1 MGDGDGRGKG
11 GAWAL
16 ASWKGVWGTFVTSD
30 ASCRAEILVLGSVQ
44 GRLSCRCPVPASAV
58 PVRVRRSSVSQP
70 LLLVSDCSEL
80 ELASITSLAS
90 VTVWLRP
97 RFGGDVVV
105 FVVRSRDLFPS
116 RDAPLDA
123 LVSLSTSP
131 TGCTLPL
138 PRPHPPGR

>member
-1 MGDGDGRGKG
+1 MS
-11 GAWAL
+11 
-16 ASWKGVWGTFVTSD
+16 SWKGVWGSFVTSD
-30 ASCRAEILVLGSVQ
+30 ASCRAEILVLRNQSVQ

-58 PVRVRRSSVSQP
+58 PVQVRRSSVSPP

-116 RDAPLDA
+116 RDAPVDA

-131 TGCTLPL
+131 TGCTPPPPPPSRPPAPPL
-138 PRPHPPGR
+138 GLLALALL